1 MGGLSP
7 WHLLIFLA
15 VVVLLFG
22 AKKLPDAA
30 RGLGRSMRI
39 FKSEVKEMQHEG
51 KDGEQPQQALPS
63 NAQYP
68 QGDQQYQQY
77 AQPQQNFQQP
87 QQAYQQQPQQGGF
100 QQGYQQQPQQGYQQ
114 PQQGGFQ
121 QGYQQQP
128 QQNLNPGQPY
138 TPGENAPYNPGTQNQ

>member
-51 KDGEQPQQALPS
+51 KDGDQPQQALPS

-87 QQAYQQQPQQGGF
+87 QQGGF
-100 QQGYQQQPQQGYQQ
+100 QQGYQQPQQGYQQ

-121 QGYQQQP
+121 QGYQQP
-128 QQNLNPGQPY
+128 QQQNVNPGQPY
-138 TPGENAPYNPGTQNQ
+138 NPGENSPYNPGNQNQ